1 MQVDEQRFGGIGRL
15 YGREGL
21 QRLADSHVAVVGI
34 GGVGSWAAEALARS
48 GVGEISL
55 FDLDDV
61 CVTNTNRQ
69 VHAIEGSVGKA
80 KVEVMAARIRAINP
94 ACRVH
99 AVADFVTRETMAEY
113 IVDFDY
119 LIDCIDSVA
128 AKAALI
134 AWCKRRKI
142 PVITTG
148 GAGGQVD
155 PTQIQVADLNKTF
168 NDPLAAKVRSTLRR
182 DYNFSR
188 TPGRT
193 YSVPC
198 VFSSEQLRY
207 PKPDGT
213 VCQSKSFVGEG
224 VKLDC
229 AGGFGAVMMVT
240 ATFGMVAAARAS
252 SAWRKAARCGRR
264 GARRGTPD
272 QAPTATRLSRRSSST
287 ANWASSSLPWRHS
300 GDRSVSRRNRAW
312 PSARHSSSSAC
323 SK

>member
-193 YSVPC
+193 LQRALRVLQRAAALPEAGRHGVP
-198 VFSSEQLRY
+198 VEEFRRRRGEAGLRRRLRRGD
-207 PKPDGT
+207 DGHRHLRH
-213 VCQSKSFVGEG
+213 GRRRPRRR
-224 VKLDC
+224 
-229 AGGFGAVMMVT
+229 APGGRPRA
-240 ATFGMVAAARAS
+240 AAVAAHAGERLI
-252 SAWRKAARCGRR
+252 RR
-264 GARRGTPD
+264 RPPPG
-272 QAPTATRLSRRSSST
+272 
-287 ANWASSSLPWRHS
+287 
-300 GDRSVSRRNRAW
+300 
-312 PSARHSSSSAC
+312 
-323 SK
+323 

>member
-240 ATFGMVAAARAS
+240 ATFGMVAAARAVERLADGRALRPS
-252 SAWRKAARCGRR
+252 RRTPGNACSAW
-264 GARRGTPD
+264 
-272 QAPTATRLSRRSSST
+272 
-287 ANWASSSLPWRHS
+287 WR
-300 GDRSVSRRNRAW
+300 
-312 PSARHSSSSAC
+312 SARHSSSSAC